1 MKKLFFT
8 LCMFGFL
15 ITGYSQIELDE
26 TYFKQ
31 FETKSEMKQVQNPVG
46 DFTIT
51 DTDGITWNLYDQLN
65 QGITVVVDLF
75 KTN

>member
-1 MKKLFFT
+1 MKKLFLT
-8 LCMFGFL
+8 LCIFGFT
-15 ITGYSQIELDE
+15 IAGYSQVELDE
-26 TYFKQ
+26 KYFKQ
-31 FETKSEMKQVQNPVG
+31 FETKQIQDPVG

-65 QGITVVVDLF
+65 QGITIVIDIF